1 MISRSCRS
9 RSPLARVMFPEM
21 TCRALFFPPPRSGT
35 VLMPFTVDDEFHVFA
50 RERCLPPCAL
60 SFLML
65 AGSWSA
71 RESRSGF
78 VPNSML
84 ADFSDDFAQ
93 AERTLCSAGIL
104 KRVKA
109 GVRIVEGHGVTV
121 VNAKDV
127 HRDSQ
132 RQEAEAEE
140 RRATWRGKKQR
151 QREVRKAGQRERIAA
166 GVPVMS
172 PGTNAD
178 VPPENP
184 GNGGKPQVSGRDVP
198 GDITGTSP
206 GTAKT
211 TSSDYQDP
219 SQSVGVKSIGVD
231 LSNAR
236 PREVPSPETLA
247 LVVAGISKKRKRATT
262 EAEACRAIAEWDR
275 RAEEAGKVV
284 HDPAKFYPT
293 CIRREGD
300 LEAII
305 APPPPAPRPEWLE
318 LGQAPDPAPGAHLFE
333 PSADPY
339 DTACSRPGCGLPEK
353 NTRVHLPEAK
363 TG

>member
-1 MISRSCRS
+1 MLSRYCRS
-9 RSPLARVMFPEM
+9 RSPLTRVMSPEM
-21 TCRALFFPPPRSGT
+21 TCRAPFFPPPRSGT
-35 VLMPFTVDDEFHVFA
+35 VLMPLTVDDEFHVFA
-50 RERCLPPCAL
+50 RERRLPPCAL

-109 GVRIVEGHGVTV
+109 GVRIVEGHGLTV
-121 VNAKDV
+121 VNARDV

-132 RQEAEAEE
+132 RAEAEAEE
-140 RRATWRGKKQR
+140 RRAAWRAKKQR
-151 QREVRKAGQRERIAA
+151 QREARKAGQHERIASGIP
-166 GVPVMS
+166 GVS

-184 GNGGKPQVSGRDVP
+184 GTGKKPQVNDRHVP
-198 GDITGTSP
+198 GDIAGTSP
-206 GTAKT
+206 GTRKT
-211 TSSDYQDP
+211 TASDYQDQNQSSRV
-219 SQSVGVKSIGVD
+219 SQSD
-231 LSNAR
+231 PRA
-236 PREVPSPETLA
+236 REVPSPGTLT
-247 LVVAGISKKRKRATT
+247 LVVTGISKKRKQVTT

-275 RAEEAGKVV
+275 RAEAAGEVI
-284 HDPAKFYPT
+284 HDPAKYYAT
-293 CIRREGD
+293 CIKRAHD

-305 APPPPAPRPEWLE
+305 APPPPVPRPEWLI
-318 LGQAPDPAPGAHLFE
+318 PAP
-333 PSADPY
+333 SAGPDLHVFMPDGSPY
-339 DTACSRPGCGLPEK
+339 VDACAYPGCGLREK
-353 NTRVHLPEAK
+353 NSRHVKQEVSA
-363 TG
+363 G

>member
-1 MISRSCRS
+1 MTVTCHPPFALT
-9 RSPLARVMFPEM
+9 PLAFPEM
-21 TCRALFFPPPRSGT
+21 TRCAAFPVPPSARMA
-35 VLMPFTVDDEFHVFA
+35 LMPFIVDDEFHVFA

-127 HRDSQ
+127 SRDIE
-132 RQEAEAEE
+132 RERAEAEE
-140 RRATWRGKKQR
+140 RRAAWRAKKQ
-151 QREVRKAGQRERIAA
+151 GQRAAVKARQHERIAA
-166 GVPVMS
+166 GVPRVS
-172 PGTNAD
+172 SEESAD

-184 GNGGKPQVSGRDVP
+184 GNRKKQQVNGHVVP

-211 TSSDYQDP
+211 TASDYQD
-219 SQSVGVKSIGVD
+219 QSVGVKSVGVD
-231 LSNAR
+231 LINAR
-236 PREVPSPETLA
+236 AREDLSPETLA
-247 LVVAGISKKRKRATT
+247 FVVAEISKKRKQPVS

-275 RAEEAGKVV
+275 RAEAAGNAI
-284 HDPAKFYPT
+284 HDPEKFYRT
-293 CIRREGD
+293 CIRREHD
-300 LEAII
+300 LEAIL
-305 APPPPAPRPEWLE
+305 APPLPAVPPEWLV
-318 LGQAPDPAPGAHLFE
+318 PVPASGPGAHVFQ
-333 PSADPY
+333 PDSDPFV
-339 DTACSRPGCGLPEK
+339 DACAYPGCGLKRSNARHVKQE
-353 NTRVHLPEAK
+353 VG